1 MKPARTEHT
10 NITFRRAGREDLPAA
25 VMQFYHGSQEIE
37 ICWELTPEEIAQIC
51 QTGRIY
57 MVAEGREIPPVQ
69 LEVESRW

>member
-1 MKPARTEHT
+1 MRPVQTDST
-10 NITFRRAGREDLPAA
+10 NIILTAEDCGDLPAT
-25 VMQFYHGSQEIE
+25 VMQRFDGRQEIE
-37 ICWELTPEEIAQIC
+37 TCWELTPEEIAQIC

>member
-10 NITFRRAGREDLPAA
+10 NITFRRAAREDLPAA
-25 VMQFYHGSQEIE
+25 VMQFYDGSQEIE

>member
-25 VMQFYHGSQEIE
+25 VMQFYDGSQEIE

-51 QTGRIY
+51 QTGRI
-57 MVAEGREIPPVQ
+57 
-69 LEVESRW
+69 